1 MGSAYT
7 VVSNRDRGSSPSVSA
22 LCCVRLLDEV
32 VDSDILCVIVEHPQT
47 CESRYVTVEFTL
59 NLKTKYLE

>member
-47 CESRYVTVEFTL
+47 CESRYATDTIWI
-59 NLKTKYLE
+59 

>member
-47 CESRYVTVEFTL
+47 CESRYATV
-59 NLKTKYLE
+59 